1 MVRYVTKDEYD
12 DVYRIMHISGGVIQ
26 GTKGINEIGPHKAR
40 TQSIMKRSE
49 PYGVI
54 EHYGSYIELIGVK

>member
-1 MVRYVTKDEYD
+1 
-12 DVYRIMHISGGVIQ
+12 MHISGGVIQ

-40 TQSIMKRSE
+40 TQSIMMRSE
-49 PYGVI
+49 SYGVI